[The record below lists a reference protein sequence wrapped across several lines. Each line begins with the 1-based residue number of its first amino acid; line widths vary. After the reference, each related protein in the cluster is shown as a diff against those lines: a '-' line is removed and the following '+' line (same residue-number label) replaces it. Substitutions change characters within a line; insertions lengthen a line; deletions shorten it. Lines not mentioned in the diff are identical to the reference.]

1 MAATVL
7 LVEDEPD
14 LVHVMEIA
22 LTRAGFAVLATGS
35 GAGACAAAQE
45 HRPDVVVMDRGLP
58 DMDGLDATVRLREDG
73 YRAPILV
80 VSGHASA
87 DHVDACL
94 QAGAD
99 VVLTKPFRLAELVA
113 HVHQAIVPVADA
125 G

>member
-22 LTRAGFAVLATGS
+22 LTRAGFDVLATGS
-35 GAGACAAAQE
+35 GAGACSVAQE

-58 DMDGLDATVRLREDG
+58 DMDGLDATVRLRENG

-80 VSGHASA
+80 VSGHAST
-87 DHVDACL
+87 DHVEACL
-94 QAGAD
+94 RAGAD

-113 HVHQAIVPVADA
+113 QVHQAIAPVADA